1 MANQGLDV
9 NNEVVETT
17 VVDVVDVGELEVDH
31 VGSMGDE
38 GFDLV
43 GVKSVTSK
51 RSGMSW
57 FTSW

>member
-9 NNEVVETT
+9 NDEVVEMT

-31 VGSMGDE
+31 VGSMGDK

-43 GVKSVTSK
+43 GVKV
-51 RSGMSW
+51 
-57 FTSW
+57 